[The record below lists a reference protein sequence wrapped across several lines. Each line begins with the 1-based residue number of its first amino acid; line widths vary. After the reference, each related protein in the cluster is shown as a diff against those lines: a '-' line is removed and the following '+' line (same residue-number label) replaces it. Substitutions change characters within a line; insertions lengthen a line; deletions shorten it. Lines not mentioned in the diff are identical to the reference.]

1 MQGIETVRR
10 DNCLMIRKL
19 VTKVLDCL
27 LKDRDLETAVEHV
40 KSVISDL
47 LLNRVDMS
55 DLVVSKSL
63 SQVRLFSFWESV
75 CHASTSPS
83 VPL

>member
-1 MQGIETVRR
+1 MV
-10 DNCLMIRKL
+10 RKL

-27 LKDRDLETAVEHV
+27 LKDRDLDTAVEHV
-40 KSVISDL
+40 KTVISDL

-63 SQVRLFSFWESV
+63 SQVRFSN
-75 CHASTSPS
+75 HI
-83 VPL
+83 PLLVRSECGIA